1 MNFGKKLRIVITIYD
16 VQYGFFKF
24 VLRRCSRRLYCKCSH
39 LICRFYVVI
48 LVAEWRFIREDINF
62 GKTQSRI
69 VNLVMLQKWGRE
81 KKQTKTP
88 IILQQHLR
96 IFLCFEDICRSVK
109 VSSNFITK
117 KSTQILYL
125 TKINW
130 NAEELIT

>member
-1 MNFGKKLRIVITIYD
+1 MNSGKKLRIVITIYD

-24 VLRRCSRRLYCKCSH
+24 VLRRCSRRLYCKRSH

-62 GKTQSRI
+62 GKTLSRI

-81 KKQTKTP
+81 KKKTKTP